1 MPNLECIRVL
11 SQSLVCPRP
20 LGARRI
26 PRDGAAPRR
35 CRGRSPRWL
44 VIISLSLLAA
54 NVDCDA
60 GTAEQPPSAGAV
72 FVIHAGHLL
81 AVGGRPVLDTQTIV
95 VQDGRITHVE
105 PGFLPADRYGAGS
118 KLIDLSGQFVM
129 AGLSDVHYH
138 FVSSDDESR
147 HAWTH
152 AQRIARATLLAQ
164 KQATELLDAGVTTI
178 RDVGDSTNAIT
189 LQLRDA
195 INANLIAGPRI
206 FAAGRIVS
214 RTDGHGTEERT
225 RLAFL
230 SPDEPAGCD
239 GIESCRR
246 VVRENIGDGR
256 GSDLIKFTGSG
267 SASEPWGER
276 DAPPTSFD
284 DEVEAIVATARVL
297 GRKVAVHAHSA
308 ASINQALRAGAWTIE
323 HGTYFDNE
331 SVRLFRERKAYLVPT
346 SFVGELMLEDPRIK
360 ARNTPEDWQRIKVV
374 AQHQLEN
381 AGRGYR
387 AGVALGVGTDSS
399 SGLDPRNTMRE
410 IEIFVRDGI
419 PVEDALKA
427 ATLNN
432 AAIVGHSGDLGEVR
446 SGYIADVVAM
456 PASPLKDVRALRDI
470 DFVMKDG
477 KIVRND
483 VGR

>member
-1 MPNLECIRVL
+1 MTEDVGLRE
-11 SQSLVCPRP
+11 Q
-20 LGARRI
+20 
-26 PRDGAAPRR
+26 
-35 CRGRSPRWL
+35 
-44 VIISLSLLAA
+44 VI
-54 NVDCDA
+54 A
-60 GTAEQPPSAGAV
+60 G
-72 FVIHAGHLL
+72 
-81 AVGGRPVLDTQTIV
+81 V
-95 VQDGRITHVE
+95 VHE
-105 PGFLPADRYGAGS
+105 GFG
-118 KLIDLSGQFVM
+118 
-129 AGLSDVHYH
+129 
-138 FVSSDDESR
+138 
-147 HAWTH
+147 T
-152 AQRIARATLLAQ
+152 AQRIGAP
-164 KQATELLDAGVTTI
+164 
-178 RDVGDSTNAIT
+178 RDVAPGIVLDGRDVAIAVRRD
-189 LQLRDA
+189 LRARGEVVPETQAVAVRVD
-195 INANLIAGPRI
+195 
-206 FAAGRIVS
+206 
-214 RTDGHGTEERT
+214 DG
-225 RLAFL
+225 
-230 SPDEPAGCD
+230 DEPAV
-239 GIESCRR
+239 GIELATDRAIAKRVSQFGEVMARVVGERGLVIGLITEGDEIAGVESCRR

-399 SGLDPRNTMRE
+399 SGLDPHNTMRE